1 LNFRFFGTVESSKG
15 IDIDAGFFRNVEV
28 QQKTHQIFNVSTTGA
43 PIFHFTEVM
52 LVFVRQKAHHQVGWF
67 FLEILNIQISMP
79 FSQAEVEYL
88 FEKRQEMEQETFL
101 KRRQDG
107 D

>member
-1 LNFRFFGTVESSKG
+1 
-15 IDIDAGFFRNVEV
+15 
-28 QQKTHQIFNVSTTGA
+28 
-43 PIFHFTEVM
+43 
-52 LVFVRQKAHHQVGWF
+52 
-67 FLEILNIQISMP
+67 MP

-107 D
+107 VWSSRDLFSNDFELFTSICVQIQ

>member
-1 LNFRFFGTVESSKG
+1 MSQPLGLGPN
-15 IDIDAGFFRNVEV
+15 
-28 QQKTHQIFNVSTTGA
+28 
-43 PIFHFTEVM
+43 FTEVM
-52 LVFVRQKAHHQVGWF
+52 LFFWQKAHHHGKGF
-67 FLEILNIQISMP
+67 FEILNIQISMP

-107 D
+107 V